1 MEKTDLDKRI
11 NRLVGQIEGV
21 RRMIHK
27 KREATAVLQQIL
39 AAREALS
46 KIGILLMKQALLS
59 SDGVKPDKIERI
71 IREVFRM

>member
-11 NRLVGQIEGV
+11 NRLVGQIEGI
-21 RRMIHK
+21 RRMVHQG
-27 KREATAVLQQIL
+27 REATAVLQQIL

-46 KIGILLMKQALLS
+46 KIGILLMKQTLLS
-59 SDGVKPDKIERI
+59 SKTDNIERI